1 MRILATIFITLLLP
15 NPATAQG
22 GFDILAYV
30 VRIAPNI
37 AQKTLT
43 GTTTIHF
50 KPVRDVGFELAF
62 PLNGLVIEA
71 VRLNGMS
78 VPFRANTGQLL
89 VAVPAATKNPGELAV
104 DYRGKPTQGLKIG
117 TGYLYTA
124 FSTCHWMICREEC
137 GDKAAFTL
145 DLIVPANYRVIAS
158 GSEQSTEKMADGQM
172 RHLWEEKRPYSP
184 YLFGFAAGEFA
195 ETTKTTSTTT
205 LRFLGVNQTAE
216 ELKNKFQD
224 TARMLAFFE
233 GKAGVQL
240 PQKIYTQ
247 VLIPGSEAQEAS
259 TFSIIGRDQ
268 LDPIL
273 ADPQEDWVIAHELAH
288 QWWGNLVTCKD
299 WSHFWLNEGLTVFM
313 VAAYKEERWGRATY
327 EREMQLAGKRHQNA
341 VLAKFDVPLAFAGNY
356 PSLQIKRAITYSKGA
371 LFLDALRTRLG
382 DAAFWKGIKAYT
394 QQYLGKTVE
403 SRDFQRALE
412 TASGEELSM
421 LFKQWVYE

>member
-1 MRILATIFITLLLP
+1 
-15 NPATAQG
+15 
-22 GFDILAYV
+22 
-30 VRIAPNI
+30 
-37 AQKTLT
+37 
-43 GTTTIHF
+43 
-50 KPVRDVGFELAF
+50 
-62 PLNGLVIEA
+62 
-71 VRLNGMS
+71 
-78 VPFRANTGQLL
+78 
-89 VAVPAATKNPGELAV
+89 
-104 DYRGKPTQGLKIG
+104 
-117 TGYLYTA
+117 
-124 FSTCHWMICREEC
+124 
-137 GDKAAFTL
+137 
-145 DLIVPANYRVIAS
+145 
-158 GSEQSTEKMADGQM
+158 
-172 RHLWEEKRPYSP
+172 
-184 YLFGFAAGEFA
+184 
-195 ETTKTTSTTT
+195 
-205 LRFLGVNQTAE
+205 
-216 ELKNKFQD
+216 
-224 TARMLAFFE
+224 MLAFFE

-412 TASGEELSM
+412 TACGEDLSM